1 MSDNNLEVGNYVW
14 FVRDDKPAVYH
25 YLVVEE
31 IVKKSISGTTR
42 DYIFELSISG
52 QRKRVES
59 KSLSGQYFVEKD
71 LAYKYMLDQAGIAI
85 LEMMARVEQTKPDV
99 QPAAQEATPV
109 TVEEDETSDNSDDT
123 IIELPDGT
131 KARLKGGIPK

>member
-1 MSDNNLEVGNYVW
+1 MSDNNLEVGSYVW

-52 QRKRVES
+52 RRKRVES

-85 LEMMARVEQTKPDV
+85 HEMMARVEQTKPDV
-99 QPAAQEATPV
+99 RPVAQEATPV
-109 TVEEDETSDNSDDT
+109 TVEEDETSDNSDT